1 MLSSDRDGVQKL
13 LTISNAQQL
22 DILLNK
28 FQDIYPH
35 FHEDD
40 GK

>member
-1 MLSSDRDGVQKL
+1 MLSSDRDGGQKL

-22 DILLNK
+22 DTLLNK

-35 FHEDD
+35 FHKDD